1 MPMNE
6 YKIVNATQL
15 DADLASIAN
24 MIKTKTQETHDYVFP
39 EDFVTSIEKMSYNN
53 IIFGEKDLIVE
64 DNTVIVPMGY
74 YSEEVRKSIDEGEI
88 HLNNIEIEENPIIKI
103 SEDGSAIESEYR
115 VEKSLEFSINPGY
128 ISTFSNE
135 NPIVVSG
142 KTIIPLGN
150 IFEIK
155 DQNFIINN
163 GNGTITI
170 PAGYY
175 AEDVVFT
182 LPVEEAPE
190 DEISENEEPIE

>member
-53 IIFGEKDLIVE
+53 IVFGEKDLIVE

-88 HLNNIEIEENPIIKI
+88 H
-103 SEDGSAIESEYR
+103 
-115 VEKSLEFSINPGY
+115 
-128 ISTFSNE
+128 
-135 NPIVVSG
+135 
-142 KTIIPLGN
+142 
-150 IFEIK
+150 
-155 DQNFIINN
+155 
-163 GNGTITI
+163 
-170 PAGYY
+170 
-175 AEDVVFT
+175 
-182 LPVEEAPE
+182 
-190 DEISENEEPIE
+190 

>member
-1 MPMNE
+1 MPMDE

-15 DADLASIAN
+15 DADLASIAD

-39 EDFVTSIEKMSYNN
+39 EDFRTSINKMSYNN

-115 VEKSLEFSINPGY
+115 VEKTPEFSINPGY

-135 NPIVVSG
+135 NPVVVSG
-142 KTIIPLGN
+142 KTIIPLEN

-155 DQNFIINN
+155 DQNSIIDN
-163 GNGTITI
+163 GDGTITI

-175 AEDVVFT
+175 STDIIYT
-182 LPVEEAPE
+182 L
-190 DEISENEEPIE
+190 STLEPSLE